1 MNKENCKPFGN
12 WRKVIRL
19 QIITKKKERKMMNK
33 K

>member
-19 QIITKKKERKMMNK
+19 YIITKKKK
-33 K
+33 KEK

>member
-19 QIITKKKERKMMNK
+19 QIITKKKRKKNDE
-33 K
+33 